1 MRTINLFILGLV
13 SMLLVACVTKPIQQT
28 NDYPFPPG
36 SETLSLQQIE
46 SVISAAAVK
55 REWTVMRQ
63 KEGQLIAT
71 YSPRTHMAKVAI
83 DYNKKTFSITYL
95 DSVNLDYTGTSI
107 HPNYNRWVA
116 NLQKDIVNAVAA
128 AVIAER

>member
-1 MRTINLFILGLV
+1 MRTINLFVLGLV

-28 NDYPFPPG
+28 RDYPFSPG

-55 REWTVMRQ
+55 REWTVVRQ
-63 KEGQLIAT
+63 NEGQLIAT